1 MIHVQLII
9 QSSNTDVVIFAI
21 GFSMSIILDHL
32 VVKSFNTYKKTTYID
47 VKSIASE
54 LRSRFIDHY
63 VLLVLHALSECDST
77 SYIRNITKK
86 NFFQCYF
93 DNPMNYSAIMKLS
106 SNPPPQDAI
115 DSAEELLINRYS
127 FDYTVKSLDELHAK
141 MASIWVKDRNRKSIS
156 GSLPSSTMAFHEH
169 CLRSSRR
176 VKIWFDALE
185 PFPITPALF
194 RNGYDHSST
203 ANKFKIKWSALN
215 DHPNDYRLQTCGE
228 CKGGCTGC
236 KCYKNNLSC
245 TVFCKCHQDVCGNR
259 ISYNSSI
266 QNNSFDVTSIQS
278 QSIYESSEGERVFQ
292 SPYACSTPKLNGMR
306 NNLTSLNFVSISYI
320 FT

>member
-1 MIHVQLII
+1 
-9 QSSNTDVVIFAI
+9 
-21 GFSMSIILDHL
+21 
-32 VVKSFNTYKKTTYID
+32 
-47 VKSIASE
+47 
-54 LRSRFIDHY
+54 
-63 VLLVLHALSECDST
+63 
-77 SYIRNITKK
+77 
-86 NFFQCYF
+86 
-93 DNPMNYSAIMKLS
+93 MNYSAIMKLS

-127 FDYTVKSLDELHAK
+127 FDYKWLQY
-141 MASIWVKDRNRKSIS
+141 
-156 GSLPSSTMAFHEH
+156 G
-169 CLRSSRR
+169 R

-245 TVFCKCHQDVCGNR
+245 TVFCKCHQDVC
-259 ISYNSSI
+259 
-266 QNNSFDVTSIQS
+266 
-278 QSIYESSEGERVFQ
+278 
-292 SPYACSTPKLNGMR
+292 
-306 NNLTSLNFVSISYI
+306 
-320 FT
+320 